1 MDILREQAGT
11 TGLVKAKENN
21 IQKGKF
27 KTININQEPAENYS
41 LTYTLFFINKLQ
53 AGAKVAESFRNCRFW
68 TVKYG

>member
-41 LTYTLFFINKLQ
+41 LTYTLFFINKL
-53 AGAKVAESFRNCRFW
+53 RRI
-68 TVKYG
+68 KYTQRLINVSLNTHLI